1 MSVPT
6 TPARA
11 HVLRYFGWQTGT
23 CLPLHPNIG
32 GFSSFSRSTRTPV
45 IFCPGPRQPK
55 CDKVIRPFPHAGQ
68 LRWRNENPTTNQN
81 RSRGTQLDAD
91 MVALSV
97 FAPSCPALFAF
108 VEGVAER
115 LPSAPTP
122 MIMPWP
128 QMRAA
133 GHDADPAGR
142 PGIRRSSPSGS
153 RNGPRTGPETIE
165 GVKDRGNGSGGGTRT
180 PDTRI
185 MIPLL

>member
-11 HVLRYFGWQTGT
+11 HVLRYFGGQTGT
-23 CLPLHPNIG
+23 CQPLHPNFG
-32 GFSSFSRSTRTPV
+32 GFRSFSRSTEAPV

-55 CDKVIRPFPHAGQ
+55 CDKVIRPSPHAGQ
-68 LRWRNENPTTNQN
+68 LRWRNENLTKNQN

-108 VEGVAER
+108 IEGVAER
-115 LPSAPTP
+115 PPAAATP

-133 GHDADPAGR
+133 GHRADPAKR
-142 PGIRRSSPSGS
+142 AGIRRSSPSGS
-153 RNGPRTGPETIE
+153 RNGSRTGPETIK
-165 GVKDRGNGSGGGTRT
+165 GVKDRGMVAEEGLEPPTRG
-180 PDTRI
+180 
-185 MIPLL
+185 L